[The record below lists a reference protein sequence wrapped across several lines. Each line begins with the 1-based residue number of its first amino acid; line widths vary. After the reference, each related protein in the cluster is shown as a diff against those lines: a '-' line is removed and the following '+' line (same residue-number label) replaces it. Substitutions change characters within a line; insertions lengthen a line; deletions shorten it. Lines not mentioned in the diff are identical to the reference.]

1 MGRAILRLASL
12 LTSLLLLCAAAWPGT
27 PRAEVFVFAYI
38 GIADDPYYLAE
49 RRYTGL
55 VLKQPH
61 PPLPGAKLA
70 LRDSRIIGRAL
81 GLEFKLIERFLPADG
96 AKDGDVAAAIEALR
110 RESGARAFLLDL
122 PTDALRAAA
131 EKLAGAPVLLFNLRS
146 RDDDLRA
153 VACTPNLYHVAP
165 SYRMLTD
172 ALAQYLF
179 KKGWT
184 KVLMLRGPGAADA
197 AYADAFVASARRL
210 GIEIV
215 ADRTFELTN
224 DPRKRDQSNVALLTG
239 GPDYDAIFIA
249 DRDGEFGRY
258 VAYQSYLPR
267 PLIGDQGLTP
277 SAWHWTWERH
287 GAPQLNQRFARIEKS
302 RRMVGADWAAWIG
315 VKSVVAA
322 IRHTGATELDGLRK
336 FLIDPNT
343 TIDGYKGA
351 PSSFR
356 AWNNQLR
363 QPILLHTHN
372 AVIARAPIEGFLH
385 PINYLDTLGTD
396 RKESSCDLAE

>member
-1 MGRAILRLASL
+1 MAKIIRLASL
-12 LTSLLLLCAAAWPGT
+12 LALVATAWPGT
-27 PRAEVFVFAYI
+27 LRAEVFVFAYV
-38 GIADDPYYLAE
+38 GVAEDPYYMAE

-61 PPLPGAKLA
+61 RPLPGAKLA

-81 GLEFKLIERFLPADG
+81 GLEFKLIEHFLPADG
-96 AKDGDVAAAIEALR
+96 NVAAAIESLR
-110 RESGARAFLLDL
+110 RDTGARAFLLDL
-122 PTDALRAAA
+122 PADRLRATA
-131 EKLAGAPVLLFNLRS
+131 EKLAGAPVLLFNLRN
-146 RDDDLRA
+146 RDDELRRA
-153 VACTPNLYHVAP
+153 ACTPNLYHTAP
-165 SYRMLTD
+165 SHRMLTD

-184 KVLMLRGPGAADA
+184 KVMILRGPGAADA
-197 AYADAFVASARRL
+197 AYAGAFIASARRL
-210 GIEIV
+210 RIEIV
-215 ADRTFELTN
+215 ADREFELTN

-239 GPDYDAIFIA
+239 GSDYDAIFIA
-249 DRDGEFGRY
+249 DARGEFGRY

-267 PLIGDQGLTP
+267 PLIGDQGLSP
-277 SAWHWTWERH
+277 AAWHWTWERH

-302 RRMVGADWAAWIG
+302 RRMAGADWAAWIA

-322 IRHTGATELDGLRK
+322 IRNSGATELDGLRK
-336 FLIDPNT
+336 FLIDPDT

-372 AVIARAPIEGFLH
+372 AVIARAPIDGFLH
-385 PINYLDTLGTD
+385 PVSYLDTLGSD
-396 RKESSCDLAE
+396 RKESSCDLPE

>member
-1 MGRAILRLASL
+1 MGRFIPLACL
-12 LTSLLLLCAAAWPGT
+12 LACFATAWSGAL
-27 PRAEVFVFAYI
+27 RAEEFVFAYV
-38 GIADDPYYLAE
+38 GIVDDPYYDAE

-61 PPLPGAKLA
+61 PPLPGAKLG

-81 GLEFKLIERFLPADG
+81 GIKFRLIEHFVAN
-96 AKDGDVAAAIEALR
+96 DGDVMAAIETLR
-110 RESGARAFLLDL
+110 QKSDARAILLDL
-122 PTDALRAAA
+122 SAERLRTVA
-131 EKLAGAPVLLFNLRS
+131 EKLGGAPVLLFNLRS
-146 RDDDLRA
+146 QDNDLRSA
-153 VACTPNLYHVAP
+153 ACTPNLFHTAP
-165 SYRMLTD
+165 SHRMLTD

-184 KVLMLRGPGAADA
+184 KVLMLRGPGPADA
-197 AYADAFVASARRL
+197 AYADAFLASARRL
-210 GIEIV
+210 RIEIV

-224 DPRKRDQSNVALLTG
+224 DPRKRGESNVALLTG
-239 GPDYDAIFIA
+239 GRDYDAIFIA

-267 PLIGDQGLTP
+267 PLIGDQGLIPAT
-277 SAWHWTWERH
+277 WHWTWERH
-287 GAPQLNQRFARIEKS
+287 GAPQLNQRFARIEKG
-302 RRMVGADWAAWIG
+302 RRMAGADWAAWIG

-322 IRHTGATELDGLRK
+322 IRKTGTTEFDDLRR
-336 FLIDPNT
+336 FLIDPAT

-351 PSSFR
+351 PSSYR
-356 AWNNQLR
+356 AWNHQLR

-385 PINYLDTLGTD
+385 PDNYLDTLGTD
-396 RKESSCDLAE
+396 RKESSCDLPE

>member
-1 MGRAILRLASL
+1 MSKALPLACLFAL
-12 LTSLLLLCAAAWPGT
+12 LAMTWPGAL
-27 PRAEVFVFAYI
+27 RAEEFVFAYV
-38 GIADDPYYLAE
+38 GIADDPYYEAE

-61 PPLPGAKLA
+61 PPLPGAKLG

-81 GLEFKLIERFLPADG
+81 GLKFKLIEHVVAN
-96 AKDGDVAAAIEALR
+96 DGDVAAAIEALR
-110 RESGARAFLLDL
+110 RDSGAQAFLLDL
-122 PTDALRAAA
+122 PALRLRAVA

-146 RDDDLRA
+146 QDDDLRTA
-153 VACTPNLYHVAP
+153 ACTPNLFHAAP
-165 SYRMLTD
+165 SHRMLTD

-184 KVLMLRGPGAADA
+184 KVLMLRGPGPADA
-197 AYADAFVASARRL
+197 AYADAFLASARRL
-210 GIEIV
+210 RIEIV
-215 ADRTFELTN
+215 ADRAFELTN
-224 DPRKRDQSNVALLTG
+224 DPRKRGESNVALLTG
-239 GPDYDAIFIA
+239 GSDYDVIFIA

-267 PLIGDQGLTP
+267 PLIGDQGLMP
-277 SAWHWTWERH
+277 AAWHWTWERH
-287 GAPQLNQRFARIEKS
+287 GAPQLNQRFARIEKN
-302 RRMVGADWAAWIG
+302 RRMAGADWAAWIG

-322 IRHTGATELDGLRK
+322 IRKTGATEFDGLRR
-336 FLIDPNT
+336 FLIDPAT

-356 AWNNQLR
+356 AWNHQLR
-363 QPILLHTHN
+363 QPILLHIHN

-385 PINYLDTLGTD
+385 PDNYLDTLGTD
-396 RKESSCDLAE
+396 RKESSCDLPE

>member
-1 MGRAILRLASL
+1 MGKAFRVASL
-12 LTSLLLLCAAAWPGT
+12 LFLLAAAWPGT
-27 PRAEVFVFAYI
+27 PRAEAFVFAYI
-38 GIADDPYYLAE
+38 GIADDPYYRAE

-61 PPLPGAKLA
+61 PPLPGAKVG
-70 LRDSRIIGRAL
+70 LRDSHIIGRAL
-81 GLEFKLIERFLPADG
+81 GVEFKLVERFLPDDG
-96 AKDGDVAAAIEALR
+96 PGGADVAAAIESMQK
-110 RESGARAFLLDL
+110 ESGARAFLLDL
-122 PTDALRAAA
+122 PAARLRAVA
-131 EKLAGAPVLLFNLRS
+131 EKLAHAPVLLFNIRSLDDELRN
-146 RDDDLRA
+146 A
-153 VACTPNLYHVAP
+153 ACAPNLYHVAP
-165 SYRMLTD
+165 SHRMLTD

-184 KVLMLRGPGAADA
+184 KVLMLRGPGTADA

-210 GIEIV
+210 RIEIV
-215 ADRTFELTN
+215 ADREFELTN
-224 DPRKRDQSNVALLTG
+224 DPRKRDESNVALLTG

-267 PLIGDQGLTP
+267 PLIGDQGLSP
-277 SAWHWTWERH
+277 AAWHWTWERH
-287 GAPQLNQRFARIEKS
+287 GAPQLNQRFARIEKD
-302 RRMVGADWAAWIG
+302 RHMAGADWAAWIA
-315 VKSVVAA
+315 VRSVVAA
-322 IRHTGATELDGLRK
+322 IRKTGSAEPARLHG
-336 FLIDPNT
+336 FLTASDT
-343 TIDGYKGA
+343 TLDGYKGT

-385 PINYLDTLGTD
+385 RTNHLDTLGYD
-396 RKESSCDLAE
+396 RRESTCALAE

>member
-1 MGRAILRLASL
+1 MGKAIRLACWL
-12 LTSLLLLCAAAWPGT
+12 VLVATAWPGT
-27 PRAEVFVFAYI
+27 PRAEAYVFAYI
-38 GIADDPYYLAE
+38 GIEDDPYYVAE

-55 VLKQPH
+55 VLKQLH
-61 PPLPGAKLA
+61 PPLPGAKLG

-81 GLEFKLIERFLPADG
+81 GLEFKLIERFVPE
-96 AKDGDVAAAIEALR
+96 DGDVAAAIEALHR
-110 RESGARAFLLDL
+110 DSGARAFLLDL
-122 PTDALRAAA
+122 PADRLRATA
-131 EKLAGAPVLLFNLRS
+131 EKLARTPVLLFNLRR
-146 RDDDLRA
+146 RDDDLRNA
-153 VACTPNLYHVAP
+153 PCTPNLYHTAP
-165 SYRMLTD
+165 SHRMLTD

-184 KVLMLRGPGAADA
+184 KVLMLRGPAAADA

-210 GIEIV
+210 RIDIV
-215 ADRTFELTN
+215 ADREFELTN

-249 DRDGEFGRY
+249 DHDGEFGRY

-267 PLIGDQGLTP
+267 PLIGDQGLMP

-287 GAPQLNQRFARIEKS
+287 GAPQLNQRFARIEKG
-302 RRMVGADWAAWIG
+302 RRMASADWAAWVAI
-315 VKSVVAA
+315 KAVVAA
-322 IRHTGATELDGLRK
+322 IRNTGASEPEALRR
-336 FLIDPNT
+336 FLIGPDT
-343 TIDGYKGA
+343 AIDGYKGA

-385 PINYLDTLGTD
+385 PINYLDTLGID
-396 RKESSCDLAE
+396 RKESSCALAE

>member
-1 MGRAILRLASL
+1 MGKAIRLATL
-12 LTSLLLLCAAAWPGT
+12 LFLCAATWPEAL
-27 PRAEVFVFAYI
+27 RAEVFVFAYI
-38 GIADDPYYLAE
+38 GLEDDPHYAAE

-61 PPLPGAKLA
+61 PPLPGAKMD

-81 GLEFKLIERFLPADG
+81 GIEFELIERILPAG
-96 AKDGDVAAAIEALR
+96 SDVAAAIEALHR
-110 RESGARAFLLDL
+110 DSGARAFLLDL
-122 PTDALRAAA
+122 PAEALRAAA
-131 EKLAGAPVLLFNLRS
+131 ARLAQAPVLLFNLRN
-146 RDDDLRA
+146 RDDDLRNQ
-153 VACTPNLYHVAP
+153 ACAPNLYHTAP
-165 SYRMLTD
+165 SHRMLSD

-184 KVLMLRGPGAADA
+184 KVLMLRGPGAGDT
-197 AYADAFVASARRL
+197 AYADAFLASARRL
-210 GIEIV
+210 RLEIV
-215 ADRTFELTN
+215 ADREFELTN

-249 DRDGEFGRY
+249 DADGEFGRY

-267 PLIGDQGLTP
+267 PLVGDQGLSP
-277 SAWHWTWERH
+277 AAWHWTWERH

-302 RRMVGADWAAWIG
+302 RRMAGADWAAWIA

-322 IRHTGATELDGLRK
+322 IRNTGSTEPGALRS
-336 FLIDPNT
+336 FLIDPDT

-385 PINYLDTLGTD
+385 PVSYLDTLGYD
-396 RKESSCDLAE
+396 RRESTCASAE